1 VTSQIQ
7 IEAYKKFSLVSL
19 LLLGKIAPLPKYTA
33 SVVYRSA
40 KNQCQAYQDY
50 ASAFES
56 LNVKRL
62 RNEFTKWTDI
72 FRKDKNL
79 GLAKQTLSAIYRRNI
94 QQLTQTYLTL
104 SLADIADAVGL
115 EGRDAPK
122 IAENYVLRMIES
134 REIFATISHS
144 HQNGMVSFH
153 DNPDR
158 YDTSLTIT
166 QLEEQINKSTT
177 VSERV
182 IKTDRLV
189 GCSKEYLTKSQ
200 HMLTTGG
207 AIPGGLGPGDDP
219 DFLGGSGGFEH
230 FIDDVEGKIIY
241 QDETNLLFSFHKIP
255 FQITL
260 GNASGNQDRVK
271 CVDFHPTEPW
281 LLASLYNGNVYIWN
295 YETQALV
302 KTFEVT
308 DVPVRAA
315 KFIARKNWLITGS
328 DDMQIRVFNYN
339 THEKITTF
347 EAHPDYI
354 RCIAIHPTQPFVLT
368 GSDDMTVKLW
378 DWEKGWK
385 NIQIFEGHTHYVMNI
400 NFNPKDSNTFASA
413 CLDRTIKVWSIGS
426 TLANFTLEGH
436 EKGVNWVEYYHGGE
450 KPYLVSAAD
459 DKLVK
464 IWDYQNKT

>member
-1 VTSQIQ
+1 GVIAIKPLANALQRYAPTPNHLTNLHQMFIKECLLSRCYKQALPILKNDITEIDVPSTAIFYTDHLLYHYYGAMVYIGLKNYERALYFLRLVISAPASVTSQIQ

-182 IKTDRLV
+182 IKTDKLV

-230 FIDDVEGKIIY
+230 FIDDGKY
-241 QDETNLLFSFHKIP
+241 FS
-255 FQITL
+255 
-260 GNASGNQDRVK
+260 
-271 CVDFHPTEPW
+271 
-281 LLASLYNGNVYIWN
+281 
-295 YETQALV
+295 
-302 KTFEVT
+302 
-308 DVPVRAA
+308 
-315 KFIARKNWLITGS
+315 
-328 DDMQIRVFNYN
+328 
-339 THEKITTF
+339 
-347 EAHPDYI
+347 
-354 RCIAIHPTQPFVLT
+354 
-368 GSDDMTVKLW
+368 
-378 DWEKGWK
+378 
-385 NIQIFEGHTHYVMNI
+385 
-400 NFNPKDSNTFASA
+400 
-413 CLDRTIKVWSIGS
+413 
-426 TLANFTLEGH
+426 
-436 EKGVNWVEYYHGGE
+436 
-450 KPYLVSAAD
+450 
-459 DKLVK
+459 
-464 IWDYQNKT
+464 

>member
-1 VTSQIQ
+1 MPNQNLPANVDELIQFISVNSDSYETVIKHLAPSLKQIPQPFYLQGTSDNKDPLDVLDQNFCSLPYTYFLAARCQADRPNVARLIQHILSFLTVFDARQVRLVPDKFLQVAQGLCRLTTLYGNVGNNFKASECLLSRCYKQALPILKNDITEIDVPSTAIFYTDHLLYHYYGAMVYIGLKNYERALYFLRLVISAPASVTSQIQ

-19 LLLGKIAPLPKYTA
+19 LLHGKIAHLPKYTA
-33 SVVYRSA
+33 SVVFRSV
-40 KNQCQAYQDY
+40 KNQCQAYQDF

-62 RNEFTKWTDI
+62 RNEFVKWTDI

-79 GLAKQTLSAIYRRNI
+79 GLAKQTLNAIYRRNI

-219 DFLGGSGGFEH
+219 DFLGGSAGFEH
-230 FIDDVEGKIIY
+230 FIDDGKY
-241 QDETNLLFSFHKIP
+241 FS
-255 FQITL
+255 
-260 GNASGNQDRVK
+260 
-271 CVDFHPTEPW
+271 
-281 LLASLYNGNVYIWN
+281 
-295 YETQALV
+295 
-302 KTFEVT
+302 
-308 DVPVRAA
+308 
-315 KFIARKNWLITGS
+315 
-328 DDMQIRVFNYN
+328 
-339 THEKITTF
+339 
-347 EAHPDYI
+347 
-354 RCIAIHPTQPFVLT
+354 
-368 GSDDMTVKLW
+368 
-378 DWEKGWK
+378 
-385 NIQIFEGHTHYVMNI
+385 
-400 NFNPKDSNTFASA
+400 
-413 CLDRTIKVWSIGS
+413 
-426 TLANFTLEGH
+426 
-436 EKGVNWVEYYHGGE
+436 
-450 KPYLVSAAD
+450 
-459 DKLVK
+459 
-464 IWDYQNKT
+464 